1 MCQTKSVSKSRGGW
15 WADCWRGEGEHKPAY
30 PYMQREEVS
39 RREGRGHTGFLY
51 SHRYRRDFYCSLAKD
66 GRKRGGKK
74 TEREHEH
81 HISVM
86 LSQHVHGMCAFIELE
101 IFRGHVLICRKLSS
115 SKGSCDRAVSRAT
128 REESSPGLYL
138 KGSHPDRSKLPH

>member
-51 SHRYRRDFYCSLAKD
+51 SHRYR
-66 GRKRGGKK
+66 GGISIAALQKMGEK
-74 TEREHEH
+74 ER
-81 HISVM
+81 
-86 LSQHVHGMCAFIELE
+86 
-101 IFRGHVLICRKLSS
+101 
-115 SKGSCDRAVSRAT
+115 
-128 REESSPGLYL
+128 REEDRERARASYFSDVESACAWDVCVYRVGNISRPRSYLQKALFIKRELRPCRLKSNQRRKFSWFVL
-138 KGSHPDRSKLPH
+138 KGLTS